1 MKIPPSNPEKS
12 SNIVD
17 LSDILG
23 QSTEKKTPGA
33 EPGVNNQAAETQEST
48 LESTSAPQA
57 GGNGAEAPNP
67 PNTDLFSPEPPP
79 APEPPP
85 PVIKIDYVD
94 QAKTMVMT
102 LDMASQITLPIV
114 YKRRMFTKE
123 EREQLKDLKN
133 YWKAWKEGKLK
144 DDALDEDELKLI
156 RIYDEFKEIV
166 DAIDF
171 SDKEINMLS
180 NPLALMLQKYN
191 MQSGPEAAFIF
202 AIVTVMGPRIM
213 PLFIRD

>member
-1 MKIPPSNPEKS
+1 
-12 SNIVD
+12 
-17 LSDILG
+17 
-23 QSTEKKTPGA
+23 
-33 EPGVNNQAAETQEST
+33 
-48 LESTSAPQA
+48 
-57 GGNGAEAPNP
+57 
-67 PNTDLFSPEPPP
+67 
-79 APEPPP
+79 
-85 PVIKIDYVD
+85 
-94 QAKTMVMT
+94 MVMT
-102 LDMASQITLPIV
+102 LDMASQITLPNV

-123 EREQLKDLKN
+123 EREQLKDIRN
-133 YWKAWKEGKLK
+133 YWKAWKEAKLK